1 MIFDPDTIARG
12 EETFVHDVPGGS
24 GRYVRRPTGVH
35 QVVVNGQLLVNEG
48 NYTAARPGRLV

>member
-1 MIFDPDTIARG
+1 M
-12 EETFVHDVPGGS
+12 HDVPGGS